1 MPSIR
6 VALLSFTVLLAACG
20 PEEGS
25 GVMRSEDFQVDE
37 FTKVRVSEGLTVEVM
52 TGARRVNVTADDNL
66 IDSFK
71 FDVDGKTLKVSRDG
85 GRVQPT
91 FARIVISTPTL
102 ERLDAVNGSN
112 ITASEISATTF
123 EIDAR
128 DESRIF
134 ATGLARDLDIDCHGQ
149 SVVDTGALNAGKAKV
164 DVSGQSLVTVSATSE
179 LEIDASGNSRVIVF
193 GNPTQRNVDADPGSE
208 VIFSAQ

>member
-1 MPSIR
+1 MARSISF
-6 VALLSFTVLLAACG
+6 VVVVLGLLTACG
-20 PEEGS
+20 PEAGS
-25 GVMRSEDFQVDE
+25 GVMGSEDFQVDE
-37 FTKVRVSEGLTVEVM
+37 FTKVRVAEGLTVEVM

-71 FDVDGKTLKVSRDG
+71 FDVDGKTLKISRDG

-91 FARIVISTPTL
+91 FARIVISAPSL
-102 ERLDAVNGSN
+102 ERLEAVNKSN
-112 ITASEISATTF
+112 ITATEISATNF

-134 ATGLARDLDIDCHGQ
+134 AAGLTRDLDIDCHGQ
-149 SVVDTGALNAGKAKV
+149 SVVDTGALSAGKAKV
-164 DVSGQSLVTVSATSE
+164 DVSGQSLVTVNATSE
-179 LEIDASGNSRVIVF
+179 LEIDASGNSRVLVS

-208 VIFSAQ
+208 VVFGTQ